1 MEEKDNKTLILS
13 RNTNN
18 ITISEFYENHSLSK
32 YNYSPPYQRRGDAWS
47 IEKQA
52 FLIDSILKNYPIPPI
67 FLHAKIDAET
77 GKTFY
82 DVIDGKQRLTSI
94 VKFISDEIEL
104 PENFGDDKFG
114 SEDLNGLKFSE
125 INAESKSNFWKYKI
139 PIEYVDTDNVEIVN
153 TIFDRLNRNG
163 EPLNRQELRHAQ
175 YNDSKIIKLVQELSE
190 IEYWKIRASAYL
202 DISRMEDDEFI
213 SELLFTLLEDDVVD
227 SKPETLDTLYSNWNK
242 TLTEDEI
249 LFNEVTNKFKT
260 ITEFLD
266 ELDLDYKTYKIEGV
280 SHLYGLWGLS
290 TNCVR
295 KKIPPENIR
304 YKLLDFFNLL
314 RNKDYS
320 IESIRQYKN
329 SMSYNTRSKGQR
341 SRRLN
346 ALISFCKI

>member
-1 MEEKDNKTLILS
+1 MEEKEKKTLVLS

-18 ITISEFYENHSLSK
+18 ITISEFYENHSLDK

-52 FLIDSILKNYPIPPI
+52 FLIDSIIKNYPIPPI
-67 FLHAKIDAET
+67 FLHAKIEAET

-94 VKFISDEIEL
+94 VKFINDEIEL

-125 INAESKSNFWKYKI
+125 INAEFKSNFWKYKI
-139 PIEYVDTDNVEIVN
+139 PIEYVDTDNVEVVN

-175 YNDSKIIKLVQELSE
+175 YNNSKIIKLVQDLSK
-190 IEYWKIRASAYL
+190 IDYWKIRASEYL
-202 DISRMEDDEFI
+202 DTSRMEDDEFI

-242 TLTEDEI
+242 TLIENDDIFKKVTEE
-249 LFNEVTNKFKT
+249 FKT
-260 ITEFLD
+260 ITAFL
-266 ELDLDYKTYKIEGV
+266 EGLTLDYKAYKIEGV

-295 KKIPPENIR
+295 KNIPPERIKV
-304 YKLLDFFNLL
+304 KLLEFFSLL

-320 IESIRQYKN
+320 NEPIRQYKN

-341 SRRLN
+341 QRRLN
-346 ALISFCKI
+346 ALVIFCEI